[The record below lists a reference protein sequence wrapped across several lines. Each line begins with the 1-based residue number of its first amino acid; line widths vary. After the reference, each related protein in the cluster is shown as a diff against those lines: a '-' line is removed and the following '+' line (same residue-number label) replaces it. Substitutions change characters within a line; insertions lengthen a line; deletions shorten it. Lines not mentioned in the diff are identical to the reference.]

1 MFQMSWSEVLI
12 VVVVAIVVVGPKDLP
27 RMLRGLGRRMA
38 KLRRMAGE
46 FRSQFDEAL
55 RQAELEEVRSSIESV
70 GASRASAPAQDPRER
85 SERAATGS
93 GSTSTSA

>member
-27 RMLRGLGRRMA
+27 QMLRGLGRTMA
-38 KLRRMAGE
+38 KLRRMADE
-46 FRSQFDEAL
+46 FQNQFSEAL
-55 RQAELEEVRSSIESV
+55 REAELDRIKENIESV
-70 GASRASAPAQDPRER
+70 GTSRSPGEAQDPRER